1 MSLTRSSH
9 EADGRAAGKG
19 RAKWT
24 NEVGRPFIRP
34 DSQVTRL
41 GPRPAFAEVSA
52 MVVVVADDDVVGV
65 VVVDVVVVVIFFESE
80 AILLNMRPSTFF
92 LKLSSAWLAPAVS
105 LLSSFIMLV
114 GAAVCGTLK
123 V

>member
-65 VVVDVVVVVIFFESE
+65 VVVVVVVIFFESE

-92 LKLSSAWLAPAVS
+92 LKLSSAWLAPEVS